1 MSSDE
6 LLDKLRNT
14 QVRRRKAERRNKYL
28 MEKIESEM
36 KEFDTEDHQDIL
48 TMFERVDREKLNE
61 GMQLFWEAQRKTLS
75 RKNLKGHRWHPK

>member
-6 LLDKLRNT
+6 LLDKLRNK

>member
-6 LLDKLRNT
+6 LLDKLRNK

-48 TMFERVDREKLNE
+48 TMFARVDREKLNE
-61 GMQLFWEAQRKTLS
+61 GMQLFWEAQRKKLS